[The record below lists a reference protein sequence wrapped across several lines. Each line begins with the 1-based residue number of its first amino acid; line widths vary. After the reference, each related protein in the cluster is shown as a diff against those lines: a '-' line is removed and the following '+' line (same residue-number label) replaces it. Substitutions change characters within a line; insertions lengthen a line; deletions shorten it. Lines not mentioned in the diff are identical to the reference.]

1 MTVRPRKGQ
10 SVSFRSG
17 DGAASPIPA
26 DPVTG
31 LRFTI
36 ATQDG
41 REAPVDYT
49 RLKPRWLALA
59 LARSLRRL
67 AGLGGPLSVRSTVM
81 AYTCTLPKFFTYLAS
96 TGDRFDAPEH
106 LEGRHMDGF
115 EAWLEASGKSASYRF
130 TLLIKIVTTLR
141 DVAAEGTVQLSAGLR
156 DRLTYVSSGPIPPSR
171 PRDAYSPYVARQLR
185 DAARHDIAQLVRR
198 FRDSGTTEHDADRDV
213 VTGSAHA
220 VIKSRGV
227 LHNKAPEYRALYLA
241 FRHRGQPTRNLNSR
255 LHEPYYMTA
264 QDVVPC
270 LVFLGIET
278 GLEIEC
284 CKTLTTDCLRNPS
297 NGTVEVAYL
306 KRRARGAEHKRL
318 RVRDG
323 GSGTPGGLIRHV
335 IAMTATARRHC
346 PSDNLW
352 VYYGLGR
359 LIAGIRH
366 PQLQLNAWTRKHNL
380 LDDEGRPLHLELARL
395 RKTHKALWYLKTDG
409 HMTRFAVGHTRDVA
423 ARHYADVPALRPLHE
438 AAIADA
444 FNEAVTS
451 ASAPII
457 LTPDQE
463 DAWRRDPAGASNV
476 PAGSDPIMLL
486 EGGQDVWLAS
496 CGGFFSSPHGEPGL
510 PCPLPFWG
518 CLECSNAVIT
528 TRKLPAILSFV
539 NFIEEQRDGLSAG
552 DWASKFGRAH
562 ARITGQILPAFAPA
576 ALTEARNALARE
588 PGRIYLPPEARL

>member
-1 MTVRPRKGQ
+1 MTFTAEDAGSSIEPVD
-10 SVSFRSG
+10 S
-17 DGAASPIPA
+17 
-26 DPVTG
+26 VTG
-31 LRFTI
+31 LRFIIT
-36 ATQDG
+36 AQNGGDVL
-41 REAPVDYT
+41 VDYT
-49 RLKPRWLALA
+49 ALQPRRLALA
-59 LARSLRRL
+59 CARALRHLGAPGGSLT
-67 AGLGGPLSVRSTVM
+67 VRSTIK
-81 AYTCTLPKFFTYLAS
+81 AYAVILPRFFAYLAQ
-96 TGDRFDAPEH
+96 THGGIGGPEDLRADH
-106 LEGRHMDGF
+106 LDGF
-115 EAWLEASGKSASYRF
+115 EAWLEAEGLGRTHLF
-130 TLLIKIVTTLR
+130 TVLVKVVAVLR
-141 DVAAEGTVQLSAGLR
+141 RVAAEPDARISADFRERLR
-156 DRLTYVSSGPIPPSR
+156 YVSAKPSEQAR
-171 PRDAYSPYVARQLR
+171 PRDAYSPYVARRLR

-198 FRDSGTTEHDADRDV
+198 FRDSDAAEHDADPDV
-213 VTGSAHA
+213 VAGAAHA
-220 VIKSRGV
+220 VIKSRGL
-227 LHNKAPEYRALYLA
+227 LHNRAPEYRALYLA
-241 FRHRGQPTRNLNSR
+241 LRHRGQPTRNLNNR
-255 LHEPYYMTA
+255 LHEPYYMTV

-270 LVFLGIET
+270 LVFLGLET

-284 CKTLTTDCLRNPS
+284 CKALTVDCLRNPS
-297 NGTVEVAYL
+297 NGTVEIAYL

-335 IAMTATARRHC
+335 IAMTATARRHR

-359 LIAGIRH
+359 LIAGIQR
-366 PQLQLNAWTRKHNL
+366 PRWQLDAWTRKHNL
-380 LDDEGRPLHLELARL
+380 LDDEGKPLHLELARL

-409 HMTRFAVGHTRDVA
+409 HMMRFAVGHTRDVA

-463 DAWRRDPAGASNV
+463 DAWRRDPAGASDV
-476 PAGSDPIMLL
+476 PAGSDPTMLL
-486 EGGQDVWLAS
+486 EGEQDVWLAS

-528 TRKLPAILSFV
+528 TRKLPAILSFLT
-539 NFIEEQRDGLSAG
+539 FIEEQRDGLSAG

-576 ALTEARNALARE
+576 VLSEARNALARE
-588 PGRIYLPPEARL
+588 SARIYLPPEAHL